1 MRIYHHSDRGG
12 GRFLCSISKKQVTDA
27 GGQFNGDAA
36 SGSFT
41 VPDLTSSVAG
51 TYTISGND
59 ADIVITHHPFFI
71 TCNQIE
77 KYVKSHLT

>member
-1 MRIYHHSDRGG
+1 M
-12 GRFLCSISKKQVTDA
+12 
-27 GGQFNGDAA
+27 
-36 SGSFT
+36 
-41 VPDLTSSVAG
+41 PDLTSSVAG